1 MYNKYEDIFTKNDIP
16 LFKKELKKSIVGL
29 DKDRRDNWHKG
40 LTGRSAEKDV
50 IRLKKIIKLLNAG
63 LSFVEYNEGLVI
75 VNNKFILS
83 LVHNRWR
90 VKGKS
95 IWYWYT
101 NDIQKFKE
109 RYIDSDKM
117 SQIENK

>member
-16 LFKKELKKSIVGL
+16 LFK
-29 DKDRRDNWHKG
+29 
-40 LTGRSAEKDV
+40 
-50 IRLKKIIKLLNAG
+50 
-63 LSFVEYNEGLVI
+63 NEGLVI
-75 VNNKFILS
+75 INNKFILS

-101 NDIQKFKE
+101 DDIQKFKE
-109 RYIDSDKM
+109 RYIDSDNV